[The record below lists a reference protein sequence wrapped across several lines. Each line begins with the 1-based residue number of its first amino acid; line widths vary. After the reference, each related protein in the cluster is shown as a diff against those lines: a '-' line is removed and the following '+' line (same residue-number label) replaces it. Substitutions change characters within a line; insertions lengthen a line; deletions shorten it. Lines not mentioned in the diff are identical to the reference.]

1 MRKTEALNLKPN
13 DTVKVKQTGL
23 PVVVKRVDHWVLEK
37 VAMVEDSI
45 TGRRYRHDELTK

>member
-13 DTVKVKQTGL
+13 DTVKVKATGIT
-23 PVVVKRVDHWVLEK
+23 VVVKLVDHWILEG